1 MTGAEK
7 WTAVQ
12 KLLDSIGFA
21 ADRARSAARE
31 SRAVGDE
38 TAATEFERLDEEL
51 TKAWIIAERKLIHE
65 GHGSPI
71 EKPPEQLTLG

>member
-7 WTAVQ
+7 WSAVQ

-31 SRAVGDE
+31 ARAEGDA
-38 TAATEFERLDEEL
+38 TAAEEFERLDAEL
-51 TKAWIIAERKLIHE
+51 TEAWITAERKLIHE
-65 GHGSPI
+65 GQGAPI

>member
-31 SRAVGDE
+31 ARETGDSS
-38 TAATEFERLDEEL
+38 AAEEFERLDAEL
-51 TKAWIIAERKLIHE
+51 TEAWILAERKLVLE
-65 GHGSPI
+65 GQGTQI
-71 EKPPEQLTLG
+71 ELPPEQLTLG

>member
-12 KLLDSIGFA
+12 NLLDSIGFA
-21 ADRARSAARE
+21 ADRARNAARE
-31 SRAVGDE
+31 ARAAGDE
-38 TAATEFERLDEEL
+38 TAAAELERLDAEL
-51 TKAWIIAERKLIHE
+51 TKAWITAERKLIHE
-65 GHGSPI
+65 GQGSPI